1 MSGVALILNA
11 PSVYSDDDAQDIA
24 SITRQFGLITLK
36 QAQAKALAAK
46 PGVVTD
52 VDLDDRDFG
61 KGWNYEFDIVDVDV
75 DGREWE
81 VDIDAKTGV
90 VGKVRRYRF

>member
-1 MSGVALILNA
+1 
-11 PSVYSDDDAQDIA
+11 
-24 SITRQFGLITLK
+24 LITLK